1 MNFFNPRV
9 QKFLVE
15 KSEVEK
21 FIFEKSGVERSGVE
35 MSFNRH
41 ILPAFETAKLSF
53 FLYLS
58 FLFVLQQRTID
69 IQKSILDIQT
79 YFSDIVHVF

>member
-1 MNFFNPRV
+1 VNFFNPRV

-35 MSFNRH
+35 MSVEGNLLCHIGFPLNR
-41 ILPAFETAKLSF
+41 LMPDL
-53 FLYLS
+53 
-58 FLFVLQQRTID
+58 
-69 IQKSILDIQT
+69 
-79 YFSDIVHVF
+79 